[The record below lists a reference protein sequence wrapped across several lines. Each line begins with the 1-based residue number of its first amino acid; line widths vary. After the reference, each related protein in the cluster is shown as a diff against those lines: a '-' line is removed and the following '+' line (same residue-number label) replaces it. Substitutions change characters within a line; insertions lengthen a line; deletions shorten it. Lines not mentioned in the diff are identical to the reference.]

1 MWGDPPQN
9 SSVANLIPSR
19 VLCTKS
25 VMEKCL
31 TWEFP
36 GGRAVKDLASL
47 LWHKFD
53 PLPRKLCIPQARSK
67 KKKKKMSNLMEAK
80 FN

>member
-1 MWGDPPQN
+1 MNPDVLYAVSAKAERP
-9 SSVANLIPSR
+9 VR
-19 VLCTKS
+19 VTLKS
-25 VMEKCL
+25 QV
-31 TWEFP
+31 WEFP